1 MDYSLY
7 FCVEYNPEYVS
18 RNKSNFKLI
27 DDKWM
32 EIETEKGDLKYDS
45 VDVKKYIRSNFF

>member
-1 MDYSLY
+1 MDYSLL

-18 RNKSNFKLI
+18 RNQSNFKLI
-27 DDKWM
+27 DNKWT

-45 VDVKKYIRSNFF
+45 ADVKK